1 MKIKLHVIT
10 DAKTCRDYGILEF
23 KISKF
28 SDNKV

>member
-10 DAKTCRDYGILEF
+10 DVKTHRDYGISEF

-28 SDNKV
+28 SNKV